1 MKLLSVVCLFLV
13 VEFSQQIPFKK
24 NDRKIL
30 PLPINDRK
38 GDEIFEKIKIVD
50 PSIKDAVDETVLN
63 RERKHF
69 DFGSGISSPIK
80 QKKGPRINQKISLDT
95 KNLNDKSI
103 LLTDDELI
111 DLIVGEATA
120 DVIDPEKI
128 NSDSGDISQRQKRG
142 LIKKILK
149 SAEKRGKEAIP
160 AAAAAAVVSFG

>member
-1 MKLLSVVCLFLV
+1 MKLLSVICLFLV

-24 NDRKIL
+24 DDRKIL
-30 PLPINDRK
+30 PLPKNDRK
-38 GDEIFEKIKIVD
+38 GDEIFEKVKIVD
-50 PSIKDAVDETVLN
+50 SNIKDAVDETAFN

-69 DFGSGISSPIK
+69 DFEPGNTFISSPVK
-80 QKKGPRINQKISLDT
+80 QKGPRINQKISLDS

-128 NSDSGDISQRQKRG
+128 NSDSSK
-142 LIKKILK
+142 L
-149 SAEKRGKEAIP
+149 
-160 AAAAAAVVSFG
+160 